1 MHRHL
6 PPLPAVQGP
15 PLAYPRPA
23 AAAGQENDASQE
35 AAARA
40 RRIEAE
46 ALGTGLDDAGQ
57 PPAALPLGVAAAC
70 LGVEGGVNAVVSVPD
85 GAADT
90 GQSRTAQ
97 PSTTQPR
104 TGHTAPLGKIHKT
117 HPTQIPAPAP
127 VQQARLLRRQLEI
140 REHSNGPQ
148 YNPHRDDRRP
158 TAHQADS
165 GNDWHQ
171 AS

>member
-15 PLAYPRPA
+15 VSEGPVSTGSVSAYPRA
-23 AAAGQENDASQE
+23 ATGTDAACQQ
-35 AAARA
+35 AAERA
-40 RRIEAE
+40 RRVEAE

-57 PPAALPLGVAAAC
+57 PPAVAPFGGLAACTGKDGGPDAVVAASDKM
-70 LGVEGGVNAVVSVPD
+70 GI
-85 GAADT
+85 
-90 GQSRTAQ
+90 
-97 PSTTQPR
+97 
-104 TGHTAPLGKIHKT
+104 APLGKTHKT
-117 HPTQIPAPAP
+117 HASKTHAPLLAA
-127 VQQARLLRRQLEI
+127 QQARVLRRQIE
-140 REHSNGPQ
+140 RQEHGDGPQ

-158 TAHQADS
+158 AAHQADS

>member
-23 AAAGQENDASQE
+23 AAAGQESEASQE

-70 LGVEGGVNAVVSVPD
+70 LGVEGGVNAVASVPD

-90 GQSRTAQ
+90 GQSRTA
-97 PSTTQPR
+97 QPR

-117 HPTQIPAPAP
+117 HPAPAS
-127 VQQARLLRRQLEI
+127 VQQARFLRRQLEI